1 MVSFNTRIFPWFL
14 TTKWGLLLFS
24 IYEIIPREFVTIF
37 NQHWWGFSRY
47 SSFTHLNCTEWR
59 LKHLELS
66 KSTRWSRGRFLNW
79 PHSKCRL
86 SALKANTIGP
96 QTGFTKVNA
105 CFCTCKLQ
113 ASALACFSRKRGQRH
128 EVHWNWS
135 TLNRSVHWGVSVKT
149 NKN

>member
-1 MVSFNTRIFPWFL
+1 MVSFEARIFLWFL

-24 IYEIIPREFVTIF
+24 IYETIPREFVTVF
-37 NQHWWGFSRY
+37 NQHCWDFPVI
-47 SSFTHLNCTEWR
+47 HLHTLTPDWM
-59 LKHLELS
+59 LKRLELS
-66 KSTRWSRGRFLNW
+66 KSTRRSWGRFRNW
-79 PHSKCRL
+79 LHSKCRL
-86 SALKANTIGP
+86 SALNANTIGP

-128 EVHWNWS
+128 EVHWNRF
-135 TLNRSVHWGVSVKT
+135 TLNRSVHWDVSVKT